1 MPFKENMTD
10 PISLLAIHG
19 TTAPIFTLDGQAMY
33 GRLVGLYDGDTA
45 TVALPIFGTVYKFNV
60 RLSGIDTPEMRS
72 KLPEVRIQAI
82 RARNRL
88 LQLAGL
94 NIGLDDDLK
103 KKDIMAMLESANYI
117 VWVVCGEQEKYGRTL
132 CKLYKDN
139 FASESFA
146 ETLIREKYAYAYG
159 GGTKRSEQDQM
170 ATLA

>member
-1 MPFKENMTD
+1 MTD

-19 TTAPIFTLDGQAMY
+19 TSAPLFTLNGQAMY
-33 GRLVGLYDGDTA
+33 GRLVSMYDGDTV
-45 TVALPIFGTVYKFNV
+45 TLALPIFGTVYKFNM
-60 RLSGIDTPEMRS
+60 RLSGIDTPEMKS

-94 NIGLDDDLK
+94 NIGLDDDMK
-103 KKDIMAMLESANYI
+103 KKDIVAMLESANYL

-139 FASESFA
+139 MAGAGESFA

-159 GGTKRSEQDQM
+159 GGTKLQEQDQM
-170 ATLA
+170 AALT